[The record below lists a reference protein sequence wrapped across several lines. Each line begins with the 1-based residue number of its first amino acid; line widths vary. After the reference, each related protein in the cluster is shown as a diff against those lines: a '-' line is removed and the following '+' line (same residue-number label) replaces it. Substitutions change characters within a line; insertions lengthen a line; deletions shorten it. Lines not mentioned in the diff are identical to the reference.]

1 MNEEL
6 SGGIQ
11 GAGAWENRGWQY
23 WEGFGRWGRKV
34 WVMGVLKGYE
44 AGETEGNYPAML
56 KMKVYQQGFFKT
68 INGEINGKNFPRRLE
83 MKVAKERGKKKTTN

>member
-6 SGGIQ
+6 SVGMQ

-23 WEGFGRWGRKV
+23 WEGFGRWERKG
-34 WVMGVLKGYE
+34 WVM
-44 AGETEGNYPAML
+44 GETEGNYPAML
-56 KMKVYQQGFFKT
+56 KMKVYQQVFFK
-68 INGEINGKNFPRRLE
+68 ILNGEINGKNFPPRLE

>member
-1 MNEEL
+1 M
-6 SGGIQ
+6 
-11 GAGAWENRGWQY
+11 
-23 WEGFGRWGRKV
+23 
-34 WVMGVLKGYE
+34 MGVLKGYE
-44 AGETEGNYPAML
+44 AGETEGNYPTML

>member
-23 WEGFGRWGRKV
+23 WEGFGRWGRKG

-68 INGEINGKNFPRRLE
+68 SNGEINGKNFPRRLE

>member
-1 MNEEL
+1 MNEEF

-11 GAGAWENRGWQY
+11 GVGAWENREWQY
-23 WEGFGRWGRKV
+23 REGFGRWERKG

-56 KMKVYQQGFFKT
+56 KLKVYQQGFFKT
-68 INGEINGKNFPRRLE
+68 INGEINGKNFPRPLE
-83 MKVAKERGKKKTTN
+83 MKVAKERGKQKTTN